1 MKFRHLGI
9 VVRDLDESLDF
20 YINKLGLSVAVD
32 NIEEGSFIDEILG
45 FVDCKVRTIKLQY
58 GNTQIVELLYY
69 FNPESKDLSKSL
81 NYVGCTHFALT
92 IDNLNELYHKLVIE
106 KVEFVNKPKISDNGK
121 AKVVFCKD
129 PNDVYLELVE
139 EL

>member
-45 FVDCKVRTIKLQY
+45 FVDCKVRTIKLKY
-58 GNTQIVELLYY
+58 GNTQILELLYY
-69 FNPESKDLSKSL
+69 LNPDSKDLS
-81 NYVGCTHFALT
+81 NDFF
-92 IDNLNELYHKLVIE
+92 N
-106 KVEFVNKPKISDNGK
+106 KVEFLSLGTPALA
-121 AKVVFCKD
+121 AKSLSSEAD
-129 PNDVYLELVE
+129 E
-139 EL
+139 EFNLSSNTSLLKVP